1 MVSQYNVRV
10 LNADHDVEK
19 FKLTNLL
26 AGDTVK
32 ILDSQTESDEKKFTV
47 QLDIEFEHNYFDQE
61 CEIEVEDPHSSRDF
75 EDGSYG
81 LINDIVTFDV
91 LCNAS
96 ARVEVYLT
104 FAADGSVVVDLS
116 NGSLSLDH
124 LSYTTNVTA
133 SDLDEWDNYND
144 DELIDFAE
152 VADKIL
158 TDEEVG
164 GFITELVNELQFELE
179 ELEA

>member
-1 MVSQYNVRV
+1 MASQYNVKV
-10 LNADHDVEK
+10 LNADHDVET

-26 AGDTVK
+26 SGDTVK
-32 ILDSQTESDEKKFTV
+32 ILDFQTESDEKKFTV
-47 QLDIEFEHNYFDQE
+47 QLDIEFDHNYFDLE
-61 CEIEVEDPHSSRDF
+61 CEKEVEDPYSVRDYD
-75 EDGSYG
+75 DGSYG

-91 LCNAS
+91 ECNAS
-96 ARVEVYLT
+96 VRVEAYLT
-104 FAADGSVVVDLS
+104 FNSDGSAAVDLS

-158 TDEEVG
+158 KDEEVG

>member
-1 MVSQYNVRV
+1 M
-10 LNADHDVEK
+10 
-19 FKLTNLL
+19 
-26 AGDTVK
+26 
-32 ILDSQTESDEKKFTV
+32 
-47 QLDIEFEHNYFDQE
+47 
-61 CEIEVEDPHSSRDF
+61 
-75 EDGSYG
+75 
-81 LINDIVTFDV
+81 
-91 LCNAS
+91 
-96 ARVEVYLT
+96 
-104 FAADGSVVVDLS
+104 
-116 NGSLSLDH
+116 SLDH

-158 TDEEVG
+158 KDEEVG